1 MRNNL
6 NIDLVFPI
14 RDEVSAWLMCLKA
27 ELLYDAGIITDNE
40 LNAVIER
47 AAAAIEQ
54 SEKGPQEPPHSRPA
68 WGRTSASSAVPAPF
82 LEDRLN

>member
-27 ELLYDAGIITDNE
+27 ELLYDAGIINDNE

-54 SEKGPQEPPHSRPA
+54 SEKGAQQPPHTRPA
-68 WGRTSASSAVPAPF
+68 WGRTAASSTSAVPS
-82 LEDRLN
+82 L

>member
-1 MRNNL
+1 MGNSL
-6 NIDLVFPI
+6 NIDLAFPI

-54 SEKGPQEPPHSRPA
+54 SEKGLHEPPHTRPA
-68 WGRTSASSAVPAPF
+68 WRRTAAGSNAAVPS
-82 LEDRLN
+82 L

>member
-54 SEKGPQEPPHSRPA
+54 SEKGPPETPHTRPA
-68 WGRTSASSAVPAPF
+68 WGRISASSPAAVPS
-82 LEDRLN
+82 L

>member
-1 MRNNL
+1 MRNSL
-6 NIDLVFPI
+6 NIDLAFPI

-54 SEKGPQEPPHSRPA
+54 FEKGPQEPPHTQPG
-68 WGRTSASSAVPAPF
+68 WGRTAAGSTAAVPS
-82 LEDRLN
+82 L

>member
-54 SEKGPQEPPHSRPA
+54 SEKGPQEPAHSRPA
-68 WGRTSASSAVPAPF
+68 WGRTSASSPAEVPS
-82 LEDRLN
+82 L

>member
-27 ELLYDAGIITDNE
+27 ELLYDAGIINDNE

-47 AAAAIEQ
+47 AAAAIEE
-54 SEKGPQEPPHSRPA
+54 SEKGSQETPHSRPA
-68 WGRTSASSAVPAPF
+68 WRRTSASSPAVVPS
-82 LEDRLN
+82 L

>member
-27 ELLYDAGIITDNE
+27 ELLYDAGIINDNE

-54 SEKGPQEPPHSRPA
+54 SDKGPQEPLHSRPA
-68 WGRTSASSAVPAPF
+68 WGRTSASSPAVVPS
-82 LEDRLN
+82 L